1 MSLNPP
7 PADATDVRLL
17 FSWQGLQGTLF
28 KYGPGPSHVA
38 MMTGRHSRHL
48 VLVGGLTDGLL
59 ALPYAPQLHRRLD
72 EASWS
77 CVQCQLTSSY
87 QARARRR
94 RPPWPPLPRTRW
106 PRSNRPTGAVRVPH
120 PARTSP
126 AVCAACAGLG
136 HGLSGP
142 GR

>member
-1 MSLNPP
+1 MPP
-7 PADATDVRLL
+7 TCVSF
-17 FSWQGLQGTLF
+17 FSRQGLQGTLF

-94 RPPWPPLPRTRW
+94 RPPRPPLPRTRW
-106 PRSNRPTGAVRVPH
+106 PRSNRPTGAERE
-120 PARTSP
+120 R
-126 AVCAACAGLG
+126 AGLAP
-136 HGLSGP
+136 SGP
-142 GR
+142 NEPSRVRGMRRAGAWPL